1 MDGHVP
7 KLVLVFQPP
16 LDLSTLL
23 TAQEES
29 VISLLPL
36 LRDIPEAFAAD
47 PDGFSA
53 TVDHTLKVKVA
64 KYGTVN
70 VCSCGF
76 GHLFGPL

>member
-16 LDLSTLL
+16 LDLSTLR

-36 LRDIPEAFAAD
+36 LKDIPEAFAAD

-53 TVDHTLKVKVA
+53 TIDHALKVKVA
-64 KYGTVN
+64 KIWYSKCMFLWVLA
-70 VCSCGF
+70 SF
-76 GHLFGPL
+76 SPL